1 MNPANLPFDS
11 ETMLQGLRAWVECES
26 PTWDA
31 RAVDRMLDLAARE
44 MAIMGATIER
54 IAGRQGFAGCVR
66 ARFPHPKQGEP
77 GILIAGHLDTV
88 HPVGTLEKL
97 AWRREGNKCYGPGI
111 FDMKGGNYLTLEAI
125 RQLARAAF
133 TTPLPITVLF
143 TPDEEVGT
151 PSTRDIIEAEAAR
164 NKYVLVPEPG
174 RPNNGVVTGRYAI
187 ARFNLEAIGK
197 PSHAGATLSS
207 GRSAIREMARQI
219 ITIDGMT
226 TEDCT
231 FSVGIV
237 HGGQW
242 VNCVATTCT
251 GEALSMAKRQ
261 ADLDRGVE
269 RMLALS
275 GSSND
280 VTFKVTRGVTR
291 PVWEPDAGTMALYE
305 HARGDSEEHGRRAP
319 AWQRRWR
326 LRRQFYGRHGH
337 PHPGWLG
344 CSWRRRSYAQ
354 RTYRGRQPRR
364 AWPFDGGLA
373 GDADV
378 SGCAAG
384 RWLVAADSTTPSASL
399 RAQATSNPCRC
410 ITQHGL
416 LLLRSQ

>member
-1 MNPANLPFDS
+1 MNPANLPFDTD
-11 ETMLQGLRAWVECES
+11 TMLQGLRAWVECES

-31 RAVDRMLDLAARE
+31 PAVDRMLDLAARE
-44 MAIMGATIER
+44 MAIMGATIEH
-54 IAGRQGFAGCVR
+54 IAGRQGFGGYVR
-66 ARFPHPKQGEP
+66 ARFPHPKQGQP

-88 HPVGTLEKL
+88 HPVGTLAKL
-97 AWRREGNKCYGPGI
+97 PWRREGNKCYGPGI
-111 FDMKGGNYLTLEAI
+111 CDMKGGNYLSLEAI
-125 RQLARAAF
+125 RQLQRAAF
-133 TTPLPITVLF
+133 TTPLPITVLL

-151 PSTRDIIEAEAAR
+151 PSVRDVVEAEAAR

-174 RPNNGVVTGRYAI
+174 RENNGVVTGRYAI
-187 ARFNLEAIGK
+187 ARFNLEATGK

-219 ITIDGMT
+219 IAIDAMT
-226 TEDCT
+226 GPDCT

-242 VNCVATTCT
+242 VNCVATTCI

-305 HARGDSEEHGRRAP
+305 KARGIAKAMGLELPHGSAGGGSDANFTGAMGIPTLDGLGVRGADMHTLNEHIEVDSLVE
-319 AWQRRWR
+319 
-326 LRRQFYGRHGH
+326 
-337 PHPGWLG
+337 
-344 CSWRRRSYAQ
+344 
-354 RTYRGRQPRR
+354 RGRLM
-364 AWPFDGGLA
+364 A
-373 GDADV
+373 
-378 SGCAAG
+378 
-384 RWLVAADSTTPSASL
+384 
-399 RAQATSNPCRC
+399 
-410 ITQHGL
+410 GL
-416 LLLRSQ
+416 LATLE

>member
-1 MNPANLPFDS
+1 MPFILVKDGCQEPSFKNREHPMNPANLPFDS
-11 ETMLQGLRAWVECES
+11 EAMLQGLKSWVECES

-31 RAVDRMLDLAARE
+31 VAVERMLDLAARE

-66 ARFPHPKQGEP
+66 ARFPHRKQGEP

-88 HPVGTLEKL
+88 HPVGTIEKL
-97 AWRREGNKCYGPGI
+97 QWRREGDKCYGPGI

-125 RQLARAAF
+125 RQLARASF

-174 RPNNGVVTGRYAI
+174 RENNGVVTGRYAI

-207 GRSAIREMARQI
+207 GRSAIREMARQVLA
-219 ITIDGMT
+219 IDGMT
-226 TEDCT
+226 TADCT

-261 ADLDRGVE
+261 ADLDKGVE

-275 GSSND
+275 GTNND

-305 HARGDSEEHGRRAP
+305 KAKGIAAQLGQILPHGSAGGGSDGNFTGAMGIPTLDGLGVRGADAHTLNEHIVVDSLAE
-319 AWQRRWR
+319 
-326 LRRQFYGRHGH
+326 
-337 PHPGWLG
+337 
-344 CSWRRRSYAQ
+344 
-354 RTYRGRQPRR
+354 RGRLM
-364 AWPFDGGLA
+364 A
-373 GDADV
+373 
-378 SGCAAG
+378 
-384 RWLVAADSTTPSASL
+384 
-399 RAQATSNPCRC
+399 
-410 ITQHGL
+410 GL
-416 LLLRSQ
+416 LATLD

>member
-11 ETMLQGLRAWVECES
+11 DTMLQGLRNWVECES
-26 PTWDA
+26 PTWDKA
-31 RAVDRMLDLAARE
+31 AVNRMLDLAARD
-44 MAIMGATIER
+44 MAIMGASIER
-54 IAGRQGFAGCVR
+54 IAGRQGFGDVIR

-77 GILIAGHLDTV
+77 GILIAGHFDTV
-88 HPVGTLEKL
+88 HPVGTLASL
-97 AWRREGNKCYGPGI
+97 PFRREGGKCFGPGI
-111 FDMKGGNYLTLEAI
+111 FDMKGGSYLALEAI
-125 RQLARAAF
+125 RQLQRAAF

-187 ARFNLEAIGK
+187 ARFNLEATGK

-207 GRSAIREMARQI
+207 GRSAIREMARRI
-219 ITIDGMT
+219 IEIDGMT
-226 TEDCT
+226 TDDCT

-275 GSSND
+275 STAND
-280 VTFKVTRGVTR
+280 VTFRVMRGVTR

-305 HARGDSEEHGRRAP
+305 KARGIAKDLGFDLPHASAGGGSDGNFTGAMGIPTLDGLGVRGADAHTLNEHIEVESLAE
-319 AWQRRWR
+319 
-326 LRRQFYGRHGH
+326 
-337 PHPGWLG
+337 
-344 CSWRRRSYAQ
+344 
-354 RTYRGRQPRR
+354 RGRLM
-364 AWPFDGGLA
+364 A
-373 GDADV
+373 
-378 SGCAAG
+378 
-384 RWLVAADSTTPSASL
+384 
-399 RAQATSNPCRC
+399 
-410 ITQHGL
+410 GL
-416 LLLRSQ
+416 LATLE

>member
-1 MNPANLPFDS
+1 
-11 ETMLQGLRAWVECES
+11 MLQGLRAWVECES

-31 RAVDRMLDLAARE
+31 RAVDRMLDHAARE

-97 AWRREGNKCYGPGI
+97 PWRREGNKCYGPGI

-174 RPNNGVVTGRYAI
+174 RANNGVVTGRYAI

-219 ITIDGMT
+219 IAIDGMT

-231 FSVGIV
+231 FSVGVV

-275 GSSND
+275 GTSND

-305 HARGDSEEHGRRAP
+305 QARGMATEHGRRTS
-319 AWQRRWR
+319 AWQRRRR
-326 LRRQFYGRHGH
+326 LRRQFYRRDGH
-337 PHPGWLG
+337 PDARRPRR
-344 CSWRRRSYAQ
+344 SRRRRPHAQ

-364 AWPFDGGLA
+364 ARPSDGGLA
-373 GDADV
+373 GDAELN
-378 SGCAAG
+378 G
-384 RWLVAADSTTPSASL
+384 RQGDTSLPVIASEAKQSMPPPADGWIASSL
-399 RAQATSNPCRC
+399 RS
-410 ITQHGL
+410 
-416 LLLRSQ
+416 SQ